1 MCLYDL
7 RLVNEMLEDKVKKNI
22 RENFE
27 IAATEFNFCFIS
39 PYHLGDNEEY
49 CFFGYL
55 FKDNLEKGVVI
66 DFLEDEDI
74 LYLQKRKYCTE
85 QGVFYSYLSA
95 WPFCGEYKQR
105 YFREV
110 LRDWKYEF

>member
-1 MCLYDL
+1 
-7 RLVNEMLEDKVKKNI
+7 MLEDKVKRNI
-22 RENFE
+22 IENFE
-27 IAATEFNFCFIS
+27 MAATEFDFCFIS
-39 PYHLGDNEEY
+39 PYQMGENEEY

-74 LYLQKRKYCTE
+74 LYTKKRKYCAE
-85 QGVFYSYLSA
+85 QDVFYSCLSVK
-95 WPFCGEYKQR
+95 PFLGEYKR
-105 YFREV
+105 KCFREV